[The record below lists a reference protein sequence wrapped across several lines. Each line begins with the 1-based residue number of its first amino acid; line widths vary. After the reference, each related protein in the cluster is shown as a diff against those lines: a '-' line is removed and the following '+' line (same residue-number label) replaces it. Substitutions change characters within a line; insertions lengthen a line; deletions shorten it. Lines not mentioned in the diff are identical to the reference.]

1 MIYYLQKKRCVSW
14 THAETFGSL
23 GKGTVSAPPFQQSV
37 APFQFGTE
45 VFLRLWVKMPTVFR
59 RAKKTSQWWH
69 RDATVRLRSPKGDI
83 WKQTLLKKSVTFYT
97 NPAMWL
103 WVAKFDHRKVR
114 ILVWSNP
121 CSSWHPPP
129 TLLFAANVAAVTSAS
144 QSIVATQASV
154 WTAHVPRITWTKWWM
169 TGKIRKPHQVWMVK
183 KMVSLVFSCRL
194 CLKKTTRSVNLSLP
208 IAIFRHKVLKG
219 LYQRTGTPVMGGDGH
234 PRYCHFS
241 WWLTHGIRLYM
252 YTIPDFC
259 TDPDVV
265 SSVLGNTL
273 TLCNKTVISHH

>member
-1 MIYYLQKKRCVSW
+1 
-14 THAETFGSL
+14 
-23 GKGTVSAPPFQQSV
+23 
-37 APFQFGTE
+37 
-45 VFLRLWVKMPTVFR
+45 
-59 RAKKTSQWWH
+59 
-69 RDATVRLRSPKGDI
+69 
-83 WKQTLLKKSVTFYT
+83 
-97 NPAMWL
+97 MWL

-154 WTAHVPRITWTKWWM
+154 WTARVPRITWTKWWM

-183 KMVSLVFSCRL
+183 KKVSLVFSCRL

-208 IAIFRHKVLKG
+208 AIFRHKVLKG
-219 LYQRTGTPVMGGDGH
+219 LYQRTGTPVGGDGH
-234 PRYCHFS
+234 ARYCHFS

-273 TLCNKTVISHH
+273 TLCNKTVISNMFQSLTVFPINVCSTRENDRKNPPVCTMF